1 LIVLIDSFKAD
12 GLTIMWIEHVLY
24 ALLKVSDRL
33 VCMAEGDLREVM
45 QDPAM
50 RSAFRL
56 SPPFRA
62 VFVC

>member
-1 LIVLIDSFKAD
+1 MIALIDSFKAD

-62 VFVC
+62 VSVC